1 MAKKF
6 AALTQLT
13 IMMTYGQVFA
23 KPVDI
28 FNGFKTFTKKLVL
41 GVVVK
46 ACIKESVKIV
56 KTRFTD
62 ERLTES

>member
-28 FNGFKTFTKKLVL
+28 FAGFKTFTKKLVL

-46 ACIKESVKIV
+46 A
-56 KTRFTD
+56 
-62 ERLTES
+62 